1 MMWQIDEI
9 LETEWMTRDLNVTP
23 CVVYNIWKQIK
34 NTGSIERKTR
44 SKSQD

>member
-9 LETEWMTRDLNVTP
+9 LETGRMTGNLNVTP

-34 NTGSIERKTR
+34 NTGSIEQKPR